1 MTIIEE
7 IKLKK
12 RKRAKRGKIKTLKI
26 KYSITSVV
34 VHEKKNPLHKL
45 NLTYRPITGKILNK
59 IGDLVATRFGRFR
72 MD

>member
-1 MTIIEE
+1 M
-7 IKLKK
+7 K
-12 RKRAKRGKIKTLKI
+12 
-26 KYSITSVV
+26 
-34 VHEKKNPLHKL
+34 KKNPLQIL